1 MAGSQLKQLKAAL
14 KEKGLIG
21 QTNVKKK
28 NRKSKTPSE
37 TRRDDRE
44 QVISDIRGNFNK
56 FDQRI
61 NRSKRDV
68 TVIKGGKFVT
78 VGSQQ
83 HNDATRSN
91 TSTQKSMKLQYE
103 LEKKQKG
110 KNGGISDRR
119 FGESNKHMT
128 AEEKM
133 LERFTRER
141 QAQSKKKNAFSL
153 GSDDESDNDDGFI
166 LTHGGKTLAIDD
178 EDDLEVADNKN
189 VRYVDEDQID
199 DQPPRKKS
207 KKDVM
212 KEIIA
217 KSKFYKHQRQ
227 LEQQKTQETIMDL
240 DDEFAD
246 VLQEFNEMQTP
257 KPQFSTKSKEDID
270 YDTKVRELT
279 YDKRSVPADRTKTQ
293 EELQKEHDDKL
304 KKLESDRLR
313 RMEGLEAED
322 REAEADDLDDEFWA
336 GSGDEA
342 DGFTIE
348 NSEQEDDG
356 QDSGTESGNELNG
369 RPKPIRKPTVIM
381 PSNSEEFLQQI
392 SDIPSGKQVEYIR
405 KIIDHYKPNLAVGNK
420 AKMNVFVGI
429 IFEYVLHLSQ
439 KPQPDQPL
447 IEDLS
452 SLVKVLAEK
461 FNEDLV
467 ECIRSEINHIQTRII
482 NRELLKRDCVFFTLI
497 GYLFSTSDHYHLV
510 VTPSLILMNEILSGF
525 IYEKT
530 VPSSQLYQGVF
541 IVDTL
546 INYQRFSKRYI
557 PEVVTFLEKAMALLL
572 PEPQLID
579 SSKLLSIKNVIDTNL
594 NLQKQTKFRKYDEQ
608 AIQLSLSE
616 IFNTKDNDDQLKF
629 KVIIKIVDIID
640 RLISLW
646 KDKSVLIE
654 VSQTFIALLKHLVKY
669 YGATLPQSTKILTR
683 LTKLQTM
690 AVKERKPL
698 VLQTHRAIA
707 IATYVPKFEE
717 NFNPDKK
724 SYDVNVER
732 QEMNKV
738 KAQLKK
744 ERKQA
749 LKDIRQETRF
759 VAREQIQEKKK
770 MYDDYHKKMA
780 SIVNSISTIE
790 GAEKN
795 EYERE
800 KKLRKSRK

>member
-1 MAGSQLKQLKAAL
+1 M
-14 KEKGLIG
+14 
-21 QTNVKKK
+21 
-28 NRKSKTPSE
+28 PS
-37 TRRDDRE
+37 
-44 QVISDIRGNFNK
+44 
-56 FDQRI
+56 
-61 NRSKRDV
+61 
-68 TVIKGGKFVT
+68 
-78 VGSQQ
+78 
-83 HNDATRSN
+83 SN
-91 TSTQKSMKLQYE
+91 E
-103 LEKKQKG
+103 
-110 KNGGISDRR
+110 
-119 FGESNKHMT
+119 
-128 AEEKM
+128 
-133 LERFTRER
+133 
-141 QAQSKKKNAFSL
+141 
-153 GSDDESDNDDGFI
+153 
-166 LTHGGKTLAIDD
+166 
-178 EDDLEVADNKN
+178 
-189 VRYVDEDQID
+189 
-199 DQPPRKKS
+199 
-207 KKDVM
+207 
-212 KEIIA
+212 
-217 KSKFYKHQRQ
+217 
-227 LEQQKTQETIMDL
+227 
-240 DDEFAD
+240 EFA
-246 VLQEFNEMQTP
+246 
-257 KPQFSTKSKEDID
+257 
-270 YDTKVRELT
+270 
-279 YDKRSVPADRTKTQ
+279 
-293 EELQKEHDDKL
+293 
-304 KKLESDRLR
+304 
-313 RMEGLEAED
+313 
-322 REAEADDLDDEFWA
+322 
-336 GSGDEA
+336 
-342 DGFTIE
+342 
-348 NSEQEDDG
+348 
-356 QDSGTESGNELNG
+356 
-369 RPKPIRKPTVIM
+369 
-381 PSNSEEFLQQI
+381 QQI
-392 SDIPSGKQVEYIR
+392 SDIPSEKQVEYIR

-429 IFEYVLHLSQ
+429 IFEYVLQLSQ
-439 KPQPDQPL
+439 KPQPDQAL

-467 ECIRSEINHIQTRII
+467 ECVRSEINEIQTRII

-530 VPSSQLYQGVF
+530 APLSQLYQGVF

-557 PEVVTFLEKAMALLL
+557 PEVVTFLEKAMVMLL
-572 PEPQLID
+572 PEPKLID
-579 SSKLLSIKNVIDTNL
+579 SSKLLSIKNIIDTNL
-594 NLQKQTKFRKYDEQ
+594 NLSKQTKFKKYDEQ
-608 AIQLSLSE
+608 TIILSLSE
-616 IFNTKDNDDQLKF
+616 LFDANDDDDQLKF
-629 KVIIKIVDIID
+629 KVIIKIIDIID

-669 YGATLPQSTKILTR
+669 YGATLPQSTKVLTR

-732 QEMNKV
+732 QELNKV

-770 MYDDYHKKMA
+770 MYDEYHKKMA